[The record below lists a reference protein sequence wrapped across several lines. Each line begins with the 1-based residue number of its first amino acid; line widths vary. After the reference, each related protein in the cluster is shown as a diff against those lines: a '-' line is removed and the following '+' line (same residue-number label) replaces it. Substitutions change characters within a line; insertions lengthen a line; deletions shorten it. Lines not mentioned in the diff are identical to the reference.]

1 MVAINVIKMSSH
13 MLMLTSTQL
22 LEHQVEAGTIFKE
35 LDEFQDIPDRNKM
48 TQDQRWSVFI
58 GTL

>member
-1 MVAINVIKMSSH
+1 MSSH